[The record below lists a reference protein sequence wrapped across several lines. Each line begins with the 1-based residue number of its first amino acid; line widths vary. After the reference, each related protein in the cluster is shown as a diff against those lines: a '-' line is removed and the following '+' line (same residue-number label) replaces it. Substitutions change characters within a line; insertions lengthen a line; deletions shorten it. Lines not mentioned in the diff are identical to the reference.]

1 VDGSTGEGDRH
12 RMRLQI
18 DATLD
23 YHFPQ
28 KADVLLQLEVAQLP
42 DQTLA
47 SDRLTVTG
55 DTPLVPVIGQDGI
68 GRRLW
73 TAGEGRFEAR
83 YTALVDV
90 ARAAPDLARLAA
102 VPRREL
108 PGDVIP
114 YLWPSRYCQSD
125 ALQEFAVEQ
134 FGHIEGGAAVA
145 AMADWTRDSMRYEP
159 GCSDASTTAHDS
171 FRQRQGICRDFAHV
185 LISFVRAFD
194 IPARMVSAYAWR
206 LDPPDFHAVA
216 EVYLDGGWH
225 LVDATG
231 LAPVEGLV
239 RIGVG
244 RDAGDISFMTVFG
257 GSADL
262 CRQEVSVQRVDG
274 GDGKAAAI
282 K

>member
-1 VDGSTGEGDRH
+1 
-12 RMRLQI
+12 MRLQI

-23 YHFPQ
+23 YYFPQ
-28 KADVLLQLEVAQLP
+28 RADVLLQLEVAQMP
-42 DQTLA
+42 DQLLA
-47 SDRLTVTG
+47 SDRLTVTS
-55 DTPLVPVIGQDGI
+55 DTPLTPVSGQQGI

-90 ARAAPDLARLAA
+90 MRAVPDLAQLAA

-108 PGDVIP
+108 PGRVIH
-114 YLWPSRYCQSD
+114 YLWASRYCQSD
-125 ALQEFAVEQ
+125 ALKEFAVEQ
-134 FGHIEGGAAVA
+134 FGHLQGGAAVA
-145 AMADWTRDSMRYEP
+145 AMAEWTRASMRYEP

-206 LDPPDFHAVA
+206 LDPPDFHAVV

-262 CRQEVSVQRVDG
+262 SLQEVSVKRVDP
-274 GDGKAAAI
+274 AADEAGSAA